1 MAKIDILQ
9 PGLFSTIQDMGR
21 FGFLNF
27 GVPQSGAMDFYAA
40 KIANLILR
48 NKANDA
54 VLEIT
59 QMGPKLQFSAATEIA
74 IAGADLSPKINNDQV
89 QNNSVLKISA
99 GDTLSFGR
107 RKNGCRTYLAIKDGF
122 DTEYLMNSRSWY
134 TGLTEKY
141 KLEKG
146 MALPYN
152 SFEKS
157 EPVTHSSVKFFSGYL
172 DSRNIEAYPGP
183 EYFKLCEAQR
193 ALLMETEYGIGRDNN
208 RMAIQMVEPLVN
220 DLDPILT
227 GPVLPG
233 TVQLTPSGRLIVLMR
248 DCQTTGGYPR
258 ILQLSEKGIS
268 CLAQKVAGEKVRFTV
283 KSQVN
288 KKSAALALKK

>member
-1 MAKIDILQ
+1 MAKIDVLQ

-48 NKANDA
+48 NKGNNA

-59 QMGPKLQFSAATEIA
+59 QMGPKLQFSASTEIA
-74 IAGADLSPKINNDQV
+74 VTGADLSPKINNDQV
-89 QNNSVLKISA
+89 ENNAVLKISA

-107 RKNGCRTYLAIKDGF
+107 RKNGCRAYLAIKDGF

-152 SFEKS
+152 PFAKR
-157 EPVTHSSVKFFSGYL
+157 EPVTHSSVKFFSEYIKSK
-172 DSRNIEAYPGP
+172 DIEAYPGP

-193 ALLMETEYGIGRDNN
+193 ALLMETKYGIGRDNN

-248 DCQTTGGYPR
+248 DSQTTGGYPR
-258 ILQLSEKGIS
+258 ISQLSEKGIS
-268 CLAQKVAGEKVRFTV
+268 CLAQKVAGEKVKFTI
-283 KSQVN
+283 KSR
-288 KKSAALALKK
+288 